1 MTNFRLDRSSPLVYG
16 RPAMCGLDRLRLLI
30 ITAALSSHVL
40 LSAVVFASPP
50 DPVGQS
56 GVFDDDDN
64 DDVVLL
70 VMAMAALVPN
80 PPPDT
85 GPIHPI
91 VWLPVPRDPG
101 HSPAAPLYPRQI
113 RAPPAS

>member
-1 MTNFRLDRSSPLVYG
+1 M
-16 RPAMCGLDRLRLLI
+16 DRLRLLI
-30 ITAALSSHVL
+30 VAATLGSHVL

-70 VMAMAALVPN
+70 MMAMAAVVPT
-80 PPPDT
+80 PQPD
-85 GPIHPI
+85 PDRAHPV
-91 VWLPVPRDPG
+91 VWLPLPRDPG
-101 HSPAAPLYPRQI
+101 FSSAASLHARPI

>member
-1 MTNFRLDRSSPLVYG
+1 MLG
-16 RPAMCGLDRLRLLI
+16 MARLRLLI
-30 ITAALSSHVL
+30 IGATLSSHVL

-56 GVFDDDDN
+56 GIFDDDDN

-70 VMAMAALVPN
+70 VMAMAAVVPS
-80 PPPDT
+80 PPPEA
-85 GPIHPI
+85 GPIHPV

-101 HSPAAPLYPRQI
+101 HSPAVPLYARQI
-113 RAPPAS
+113 RAPPSS

>member
-1 MTNFRLDRSSPLVYG
+1 M
-16 RPAMCGLDRLRLLI
+16 DRLRLLI
-30 ITAALSSHVL
+30 LAAALGSHVL

-56 GVFDDDDN
+56 GVFDDGDN

-70 VMAMAALVPN
+70 VMAMAAVVPS
-80 PPPDT
+80 PPPDA

-91 VWLPVPRDPG
+91 VSLLVPRDPG
-101 HSPAAPLYPRQI
+101 LSPAVPLYARQI

>member
-1 MTNFRLDRSSPLVYG
+1 MRELNG
-16 RPAMCGLDRLRLLI
+16 LRLLI

-40 LSAVVFASPP
+40 LSAVAFASPP

-56 GVFDDDDN
+56 GIFDDDDN

-70 VMAMAALVPN
+70 VMAMAAVAPS
-80 PPPDT
+80 PPPQAR
-85 GPIHPI
+85 PIHPF
-91 VWLPVPRDPG
+91 VWLPLSREPG
-101 HSPAAPLYPRQI
+101 HSPAVPLYARQI

>member
-1 MTNFRLDRSSPLVYG
+1 MLG
-16 RPAMCGLDRLRLLI
+16 MARLRLLI
-30 ITAALSSHVL
+30 IGATLSSHVL

-70 VMAMAALVPN
+70 VMAMAGVVPT
-80 PPPDT
+80 PPPDP
-85 GPIHPI
+85 GPTRP
-91 VWLPVPRDPG
+91 VVVLPLPPDPG
-101 HSPAAPLYPRQI
+101 HSAAAPLYARQI

>member
-1 MTNFRLDRSSPLVYG
+1 MRELNG
-16 RPAMCGLDRLRLLI
+16 LRLLI

-40 LSAVVFASPP
+40 LSAVAFASPP

-56 GVFDDDDN
+56 GIFDDDDN

-70 VMAMAALVPN
+70 VMAMAAVAPS
-80 PPPDT
+80 PPPEAR
-85 GPIHPI
+85 PIHPF
-91 VWLPVPRDPG
+91 VWLPLSREPG
-101 HSPAAPLYPRQI
+101 HSPAAPLYARQI

>member
-1 MTNFRLDRSSPLVYG
+1 ML
-16 RPAMCGLDRLRLLI
+16 GLDRLRFLRLLT
-30 ITAALSSHVL
+30 ITATLSSHVL

-56 GVFDDDDN
+56 GVFDGDDN

-70 VMAMAALVPN
+70 VMAMAAVVPA
-80 PPPDT
+80 PLPDA
-85 GPIHPI
+85 GPIHPV
-91 VWLPVPRDPG
+91 VWLSVVHDAG
-101 HSPAAPLYPRQI
+101 HSPVAPLYARQI

>member
-1 MTNFRLDRSSPLVYG
+1 M
-16 RPAMCGLDRLRLLI
+16 DRLRHLI
-30 ITAALSSHVL
+30 VTVALSSHVL
-40 LSAVVFASPP
+40 LWSVVFASPP

-70 VMAMAALVPN
+70 VMAMAAVVPS
-80 PPPDT
+80 PPPDA

-91 VWLPVPRDPG
+91 VWLPVPHAPG
-101 HSPAAPLYPRQI
+101 LSPVVPLYARQI

>member
-1 MTNFRLDRSSPLVYG
+1 MN
-16 RPAMCGLDRLRLLI
+16 RLRLLI
-30 ITAALSSHVL
+30 ITAVLSSHVL

-56 GVFDDDDN
+56 GIFDDDDN

-70 VMAMAALVPN
+70 VMAMAAVVPS
-80 PPPDT
+80 PPPEA
-85 GPIHPI
+85 GPIHPF
-91 VWLPVPRDPG
+91 VWLSLPREPG
-101 HSPAAPLYPRQI
+101 RSPADPLYARQI